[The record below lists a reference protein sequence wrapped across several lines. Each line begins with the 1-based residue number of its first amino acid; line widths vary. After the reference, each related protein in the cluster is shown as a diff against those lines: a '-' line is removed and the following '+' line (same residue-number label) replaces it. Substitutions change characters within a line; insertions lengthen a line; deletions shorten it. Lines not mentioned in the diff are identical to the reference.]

1 MEDIQ
6 ATTVAGATTVLPGTA
21 LDDLRG
27 KLQGVLLRD
36 GDAEYDSS
44 RAVWNALI
52 DRRPALI
59 VRCASVSDV
68 VGSVDFARSHALPVS
83 VRGGGHNIAGSA
95 VCDNGLMLDLSVLK
109 EIRVDAE
116 ACTACVQP
124 GVTWGDLDRATQA
137 FGLATTGGICS
148 ETGITGVTLGG
159 GFGWLMR
166 KHGLALDNLLSLEMV
181 TADGQLRKVSPA
193 ENAELFSCVRGSH
206 SNFGV
211 ATSLEFQLHSVGPE
225 VLAGMV
231 MHPLERGKEVLRFYR
246 DYTGNAPDE
255 MSAWAAIM
263 TSPDGQAVI
272 AIVVCYVGALDAAHE
287 VVAPLKEFGQP
298 IADMI
303 QPMPYVN
310 AQSMFDEAFP
320 KGRLNHWKSNFLNG
334 LSDGTI
340 DALVEGF
347 KDAGS
352 PFSSIL
358 IEHLGGAMARVGTE
372 ETAFGT
378 RDAPYD
384 CVVMAAWTE
393 PSESDGHIAWADRL
407 WQATRPD
414 ATGAGYLNYMG
425 NEGEER
431 VRAAYGANYDR
442 LAKLKAKY
450 DPNNLFCVNQ
460 NIKPQF

>member
-1 MEDIQ
+1 MEDVH
-6 ATTVAGATTVLPGTA
+6 ATTVAGEATVLPSA
-21 LDDLRG
+21 AVDDLRV
-27 KLQGVLLRD
+27 KLHGALLLD

-59 VRCASVSDV
+59 VRCADDPDV
-68 VGSVDFARSHALPVS
+68 VSSVDFARSHALPVS
-83 VRGGGHNIAGSA
+83 VRAGGHNIAGSG
-95 VCDNGLMLDLSVLK
+95 VCDNGLMLDLSLLK

-116 ACTACVQP
+116 ARTAWVQP
-124 GVTWGDLDRATQA
+124 GVTCGELDSKTQA

-148 ETGITGVTLGG
+148 ETGIAGVTLGG

-193 ENAELFSCVRGSH
+193 ENAELFSCVRGAH

-211 ATSLEFQLHSVGPE
+211 VTGLEFQLHSVGPE

-231 MHPLERGKEVLRFYR
+231 MHPLERGKEALKFYR
-246 DYTGNAPDE
+246 DYTSKAPDE
-255 MSAWAAIM
+255 MSAWAAIL
-263 TSPDGQAVI
+263 TSPDGHPVV
-272 AIVVCYVGALDAAHE
+272 AILACYVGALDAAQE

-310 AQSMFDEAFP
+310 AQSMIDESFP

-347 KDAGS
+347 KDVGS

-407 WQATRPD
+407 WQATLPD
-414 ATGAGYLNYMG
+414 AAGGSYLNYLG

-442 LAKLKAKY
+442 LAKLKTKY

>member
-6 ATTVAGATTVLPGTA
+6 ATTVTGAATVLPGTA
-21 LDDLRG
+21 VEDLHE
-27 KLQGVLLRD
+27 KLQGALLQD
-36 GDAEYDSS
+36 GDAEYDSR

-59 VRCASVSDV
+59 AQCASVSDV
-68 VGSVDFARSHALPVS
+68 VSAVDFARSHALPVS

-95 VCDNGLMLDLSVLK
+95 VCDNGLMLDLSLLK

-116 ACTACVQP
+116 TCTAWVQP
-124 GVTWGDLDRATQA
+124 GVTWGELDRETQA

-148 ETGITGVTLGG
+148 ETGVAGVALGG

-193 ENAELFSCVRGSH
+193 ENAELFSCVRGAQ

-211 ATSLEFQLHSVGPE
+211 ATGLEFQLHSVGPE

-231 MHPLERGKEVLRFYR
+231 MHPLARGKGVLKFYR
-246 DYTGNAPDE
+246 DYTSKAPDE

-263 TSPDGQAVI
+263 TSPDGEPVV
-272 AIVVCYVGALDAAHE
+272 AILACYVGALDAAQK
-287 VVAPLKEFGQP
+287 VMAPLKKFGQP

-310 AQSMFDEAFP
+310 AQSMIDEAFP
-320 KGRLNHWKSNFLNG
+320 KGRLNHWKSNLLKG

-340 DALVEGF
+340 DALLEGF
-347 KDAGS
+347 KDTDS

-378 RDAPYD
+378 RDALYD

-407 WQATRPD
+407 WQATRLD
-414 ATGAGYLNYMG
+414 ATGAGYVNYLG

-450 DPNNLFCVNQ
+450 DPDNLFCVNQ

>member
-1 MEDIQ
+1 
-6 ATTVAGATTVLPGTA
+6 
-21 LDDLRG
+21 
-27 KLQGVLLRD
+27 
-36 GDAEYDSS
+36 
-44 RAVWNALI
+44 LI

-59 VRCASVSDV
+59 VRCADIPDV
-68 VGSVDFARSHALPVS
+68 VSSVDFARSHALPIS
-83 VRGGGHNIAGSA
+83 VHGGGHNIAGSA

-116 ACTACVQP
+116 ARTAWVQP
-124 GVTWGDLDRATQA
+124 GVTWGEFDRKTQA

-148 ETGITGVTLGG
+148 ETGIAGVTLGG

-166 KHGLALDNLLSLEMV
+166 KHGLSLDNLLSLEMV
-181 TADGQLRKVSPA
+181 TADGQVRKVSPA
-193 ENAELFSCVRGSH
+193 ENAELFSCVRGAH

-211 ATSLEFQLHSVGPE
+211 VTGLEFQLHSVGPE

-231 MHPLERGKEVLRFYR
+231 MHPLERGKEVLKFYR
-246 DYTGNAPDE
+246 DYTSNAPDE

-272 AIVVCYVGALDAAHE
+272 AILACYVGAIDAAQE

-310 AQSMFDEAFP
+310 AQSMCDEAFP
-320 KGRLNHWKSNFLNG
+320 KGRLNYWKSNFLNG

-340 DALVEGF
+340 DALVEGY

-352 PFSSIL
+352 PFSSIM

-372 ETAFGT
+372 ETAFST
-378 RDAPYD
+378 RDAPYE
-384 CVVMAAWTE
+384 CVVMAAWDE

-407 WQATRPD
+407 WHATGPD
-414 ATGAGYLNYMG
+414 ATGAGYLNYLG

-431 VRAAYGANYDR
+431 VRAAYGTNYDR